1 MVDNFKKGKQTMW
14 ARIEDN
20 KIVQTISN
28 PKGMTINN
36 VQYSKAIFS
45 SSWTDEE
52 RKALGIVPY
61 IYEGNSINN
70 MFYKT
75 TENAPTVEADRVVV
89 TRTKTAFEVTDI
101 KTTMK
106 NHVSSV
112 LQSTL
117 AQTDWIVIREQDNG
131 TAKPADLA
139 KWRTDLRA
147 KAAALE
153 TAIDSKTDVAGL
165 EAMTVFTQEMLDAGK
180 KCSEFDEWP
189 RNPRESLE

>member
-1 MVDNFKKGKQTMW
+1 MW
-14 ARIEDN
+14 ARIMGSQLVE
-20 KIVQTISN
+20 IISI
-28 PKGMTINN
+28 PKPMTINDI
-36 VQYSKAIFS
+36 QYPFSIFTKA
-45 SSWTDEE
+45 WTDEE

-61 IYEGNSINN
+61 VYEGNATEN
-70 MFYKT
+70 MFYT
-75 TENAPTVEADRVVV
+75 SSESSPVVQADKVVV
-89 TRTKTAFEVTDI
+89 TKSQTPRDVDAI
-101 KTTMK
+101 KNTMK

-153 TAIDSKTDVAGL
+153 TAIDDKTDVAGL
-165 EAMTVFTQEMLDAGK
+165 EAMTVFTEEMKDAGK
-180 KCSEFDEWP
+180 KASEFDEWP
-189 RNPRESLE
+189 VDPRRSP